1 MEEDQMSDGM
11 EIYKAYLDAI
21 RCAEA
26 LLTAHHIKQYT
37 GRPSTFNAEC
47 AVKELGRVAQALG
60 FTLTPIKAETKSER
74 IERIDRAFA
83 EHGL

>member
-1 MEEDQMSDGM
+1 MNDGM
-11 EIYKAYLDAI
+11 ELYKAYLDAI
-21 RCAEA
+21 LRRRPANRA
-26 LLTAHHIKQYT
+26 SHQTIH
-37 GRPSTFNAEC
+37 GPRPSTFNAEC

-60 FTLTPIKAETKSER
+60 YTLTPIKAETKSER